1 MPSMTRRLV
10 LLLILA
16 VACKKH
22 APEPES
28 KPEAKPK
35 ELGGEAYRTEKST
48 NNVDPQFVG
57 AGKTFLVVTEA
68 GAATKVGRDVIAAGG
83 NAVDATVAVAF
94 ALAVVHPT
102 AGNLGG

>member
-1 MPSMTRRLV
+1 MPLMTRRLA
-10 LLLILA
+10 LILILA

-22 APEPES
+22 TAEPET
-28 KPEAKPK
+28 KPKPK
-35 ELGGEAYRTEKST
+35 ELGGEAYQTDKST
-48 NNVDPQFVG
+48 YGVDPQFAG
-57 AGKTFLVVTEA
+57 AGKSFLVVTEA

-102 AGNLGG
+102 AGNLG